1 MNEAHRQGSSLRYAI
16 DGRLFAIVL
25 ATTRHHPNPVSKV
38 DIYLDAA
45 ERRNT
50 RGSYESA
57 IRHFEVEWGG
67 SLPATSEA
75 VARYLAD
82 HAELHS
88 VSTLRLRLAAL
99 ARWHAD
105 HGFADPTKTTIVRQ
119 LLKGIRASHPEAA
132 KQARPLQIDALQKM
146 DAWFDA
152 AIAQG
157 F

>member
-1 MNEAHRQGSSLRYAI
+1 M
-16 DGRLFAIVL
+16 
-25 ATTRHHPNPVSKV
+25 
-38 DIYLDAA
+38 
-45 ERRNT
+45 
-50 RGSYESA
+50 
-57 IRHFEVEWGG
+57 
-67 SLPATSEA
+67 
-75 VARYLAD
+75 ARYLAD